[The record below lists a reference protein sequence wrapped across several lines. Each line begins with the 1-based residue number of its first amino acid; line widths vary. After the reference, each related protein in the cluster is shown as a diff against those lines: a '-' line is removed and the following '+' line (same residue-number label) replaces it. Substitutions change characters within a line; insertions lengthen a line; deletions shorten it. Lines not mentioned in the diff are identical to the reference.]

1 MGCKQTELVPND
13 LEAAKKR
20 FDTWRRRRKRGSR
33 IPDHLWDYAAKLA
46 AEYGICRAARVLRLD
61 YYGLKKRAESEV
73 PARIRGAAHNVS
85 ESIDGAKVKVP
96 VRLRDVS
103 GGIGIAEGRSSA
115 GVSQMVSPA
124 TFVELSPP
132 ATYAS
137 PECVI
142 ELANP
147 HGSKM
152 RVYLKGNH
160 VAEVVELCR
169 DFWDVEG

>member
-20 FDTWRRRRKRGSR
+20 FDAWRRARKLGTR
-33 IPDHLWDYAAKLA
+33 IPDHLWDCATKLA
-46 AEYGICRAARVLRLD
+46 AEYGVARVAQVLRLD
-61 YYGLKKRAESEV
+61 YYGLKKRLQ
-73 PARIRGAAHNVS
+73 
-85 ESIDGAKVKVP
+85 DGSST
-96 VRLRDVS
+96 D
-103 GGIGIAEGRSSA
+103 IG
-115 GVSQMVSPA
+115 QMVSPA